1 MLRDILFSST
11 KCAHKWSGSFCY
23 CMYFSSSVYV
33 FPFERKVGNSKKVVV
48 LPLLA
53 SSMPLSSPPLVSKSS
68 PGVKISERKMLSEI
82 FMYYISGWY
91 FWNCFIFYFWSHVI
105 RMTAF
110 MCRNRRGM
118 KCLLKANLQL
128 RDGMWVYSK
137 HTDSYTHTHS
147 RTHTLHRHTSHKEA
161 QVCVNS
167 DTPQAHHFK
176 RCWRAIICYV
186 YRTVI
191 TIMKV

>member
-1 MLRDILFSST
+1 MFFHLRG
-11 KCAHKWSGSFCY
+11 KWETVRRWLYYLSLPPPCLSPLHLW
-23 CMYFSSSVYV
+23 SLS
-33 FPFERKVGNSKKVVV
+33 
-48 LPLLA
+48 PLL
-53 SSMPLSSPPLVSKSS
+53 V
-68 PGVKISERKMLSEI
+68 VKISERKMLSEI